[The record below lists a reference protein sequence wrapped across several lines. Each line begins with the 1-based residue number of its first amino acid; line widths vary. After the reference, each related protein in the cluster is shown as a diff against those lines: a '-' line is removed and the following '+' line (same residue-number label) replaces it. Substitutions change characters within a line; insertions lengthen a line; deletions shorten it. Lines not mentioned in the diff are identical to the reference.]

1 MVDSVVGDKVESLAS
16 VGRCLSRPKHR
27 TEEEVVESEGVI
39 LSNDLAVD
47 VRKPEENGKD
57 GNTETGKDD
66 SESDGGL

>member
-1 MVDSVVGDKVESLAS
+1 M
-16 VGRCLSRPKHR
+16 
-27 TEEEVVESEGVI
+27 VESEGVI